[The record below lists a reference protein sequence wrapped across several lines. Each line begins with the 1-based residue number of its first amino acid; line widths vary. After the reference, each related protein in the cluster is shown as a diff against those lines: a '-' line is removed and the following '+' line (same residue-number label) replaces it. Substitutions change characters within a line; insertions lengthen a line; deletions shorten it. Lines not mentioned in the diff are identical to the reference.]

1 MSTLTFGF
9 IGLGLIG
16 GSIARAIRQNL
27 PQSQIIAY
35 DINADTLREASQCGV
50 ANTVTTKI
58 DASFSTCDYLFLCA
72 PVQKNDENLS
82 AVKEILSPK
91 TLLTDVGSVKSEI
104 HKEIKKAGLEGQFI
118 GGHPMAGSDRVGFI
132 NSKAVLLENA
142 YYILTPTA
150 SVPENK
156 VTDYKNLVQQLGA
169 IPLILDPAQHD
180 YVTAAVSHLPHIIA
194 ASLVNL
200 VRDKDSADGLMKMIA
215 AGGFKDITRIA
226 SSSAAVWQQICLTN
240 TENIST
246 LLSSYIASLQGIQQ
260 ELNAKRGDDLYELFD
275 SARIYRD
282 SFINTASGPLKS
294 SYAITIDI
302 ADEPGEIAAV
312 ATILAL
318 KNISIKNIGIVH
330 NREYEG
336 GVLRIEFYQEEAI
349 ENPRRFFVKRATVY
363 TTRTRNPTSVSFA
376 APFSP
381 HRHIRTVRTHHH
393 RYPAP
398 HRQNTH
404 SVPE

>member
-1 MSTLTFGF
+1 M
-9 IGLGLIG
+9 
-16 GSIARAIRQNL
+16 
-27 PQSQIIAY
+27 
-35 DINADTLREASQCGV
+35 
-50 ANTVTTKI
+50 
-58 DASFSTCDYLFLCA
+58 
-72 PVQKNDENLS
+72 
-82 AVKEILSPK
+82 
-91 TLLTDVGSVKSEI
+91 
-104 HKEIKKAGLEGQFI
+104 
-118 GGHPMAGSDRVGFI
+118 
-132 NSKAVLLENA
+132 ENA
-142 YYILTPTA
+142 YYILTPTD

-169 IPLILDPAQHD
+169 IPLILEPAQHD

-226 SSSAAVWQQICLTN
+226 SSSATVWQQICLTN

-336 GVLRIEFYQEEAI
+336 GILRIEFYHEEAI
-349 ENPRRFFVKRATVY
+349 ERSTKILCEKGYSLHNRK
-363 TTRTRNPTSVSFA
+363 
-376 APFSP
+376 
-381 HRHIRTVRTHHH
+381 
-393 RYPAP
+393 
-398 HRQNTH
+398 
-404 SVPE
+404 

>member
-27 PQSQIIAY
+27 PHSQIIAY
-35 DINADTLREASQCGV
+35 DINADTLSEASQCGV
-50 ANTVTTKI
+50 ANTITTKI

-82 AVKEILSPK
+82 AVKKILSPK

-104 HKEIKKAGLEGQFI
+104 HKEIKKAGLERQFI

-169 IPLILDPAQHD
+169 IPLILDPTQHD

-200 VRDKDSADGLMKMIA
+200 VRDKDSADGLPEA
-215 AGGFKDITRIA
+215 SRI
-226 SSSAAVWQQICLTN
+226 SPESPPP
-240 TENIST
+240 
-246 LLSSYIASLQGIQQ
+246 
-260 ELNAKRGDDLYELFD
+260 
-275 SARIYRD
+275 
-282 SFINTASGPLKS
+282 PLRYGS
-294 SYAITIDI
+294 
-302 ADEPGEIAAV
+302 
-312 ATILAL
+312 
-318 KNISIKNIGIVH
+318 
-330 NREYEG
+330 R
-336 GVLRIEFYQEEAI
+336 
-349 ENPRRFFVKRATVY
+349 
-363 TTRTRNPTSVSFA
+363 SV
-376 APFSP
+376 
-381 HRHIRTVRTHHH
+381 
-393 RYPAP
+393 
-398 HRQNTH
+398 
-404 SVPE
+404 

>member
-27 PQSQIIAY
+27 PQSKIIAY

-104 HKEIKKAGLEGQFI
+104 HTEITKAGLKGQFI

-142 YYILTPTA
+142 YYILTPTD

-156 VTDYKNLVQQLGA
+156 VTDYK
-169 IPLILDPAQHD
+169 
-180 YVTAAVSHLPHIIA
+180 
-194 ASLVNL
+194 NL

-260 ELNAKRGDDLYELFD
+260 ELNAKSGNDLYELFD

-349 ENPRRFFVKRATVY
+349 ERSTKILREKGY
-363 TTRTRNPTSVSFA
+363 SL
-376 APFSP
+376 
-381 HRHIRTVRTHHH
+381 
-393 RYPAP
+393 
-398 HRQNTH
+398 H
-404 SVPE
+404 SKN

>member
-104 HKEIKKAGLEGQFI
+104 HREIKKAGLEGQFI

-142 YYILTPTA
+142 YYILTPTD

-180 YVTAAVSHLPHIIA
+180 YVTAAVSHLPHIIVP
-194 ASLVNL
+194 SLVNL
-200 VRDKDSADGLMKMIA
+200 VRDKDAADGLMKMIA

-226 SSSAAVWQQICLTN
+226 SSSSDMWQQICLTN
-240 TENIST
+240 RDNILT
-246 LLSSYIASLQGIQQ
+246 LLDHYMEALSAIRTEISAADGERIY
-260 ELNAKRGDDLYELFD
+260 NFFR
-275 SARIYRD
+275 SAREYRD
-282 SFINTASGPLKS
+282 SFINASSGPIKT
-294 SYAITIDI
+294 SYTLSIDI
-302 ADEPGEIAAV
+302 ADRTGSIANV
-312 ATILAL
+312 AAILADH
-318 KNISIKNIGIVH
+318 NISIKNIGILH
-330 NREYEG
+330 NREQQEG
-336 GVLRIEFYQEEAI
+336 ALNIEFYAEESIEKAAAI
-349 ENPRRFFVKRATVY
+349 LSE
-363 TTRTRNPTSVSFA
+363 SG
-376 APFSP
+376 
-381 HRHIRTVRTHHH
+381 
-393 RYPAP
+393 YPI
-398 HRQNTH
+398 H
-404 SVPE
+404 EK

>member
-1 MSTLTFGF
+1 MWCCQRDHHKDRCFL
-9 IGLGLIG
+9 
-16 GSIARAIRQNL
+16 
-27 PQSQIIAY
+27 
-35 DINADTLREASQCGV
+35 LRLRL
-50 ANTVTTKI
+50 
-58 DASFSTCDYLFLCA
+58 SFPLCSGTE
-72 PVQKNDENLS
+72 NDENLS

-104 HKEIKKAGLEGQFI
+104 HTEIKKAGLEGQFI
-118 GGHPMAGSDRVGFI
+118 GGHPMAGSDRIGFI

-142 YYILTPTA
+142 YYILTPTD

-169 IPLILDPAQHD
+169 IPLILEPAQHD

-260 ELNAKRGDDLYELFD
+260 ELNAKSGDDLYELFD

-349 ENPRRFFVKRATVY
+349 ERSTKILCEKGYSLHNRK
-363 TTRTRNPTSVSFA
+363 
-376 APFSP
+376 
-381 HRHIRTVRTHHH
+381 
-393 RYPAP
+393 
-398 HRQNTH
+398 
-404 SVPE
+404 